1 MQVRRALVANLDLF
15 QSGQMEGLDVV
26 NAMKSVLHHVPK
38 AKLVTCAI
46 VILVMMESDV
56 RNALLNTTY
65 IHFLIVQEVNQVSK
79 IVKTF

>member
-38 AKLVTCAI
+38 AKLVTCAV
-46 VILVMMESDV
+46 VILGTTESV
-56 RNALLNTTY
+56 VKNAL
-65 IHFLIVQEVNQVSK
+65 
-79 IVKTF
+79 